1 MNEKKLKET
10 AGRHAPA
17 AQKGR
22 HIVTA
27 FVSGGLI
34 GAFGQLLLVVYQQ
47 LLHLDHDQALAMM
60 SVSVMLIA
68 ALMSGLG
75 RYDGLAQKCGAGMFI
90 PICGFA
96 NSLASS
102 ALEGKSEGLVY
113 GIGSG
118 MFRLAGTASSL
129 PSSSAPSAI
138 CSLEARCEKLAVYE
152 CLCAKQRLQRRS
164 AGKRGTMR
172 SRPRLCRA

>member
-10 AGRHAPA
+10 AARHAPA

-90 PICGFA
+90 PIRGFA

-118 MFRLAGTASSL
+118 MFRLAGTVL
-129 PSSSAPSAI
+129 TYGVVSAVIFGAI
-138 CSLEARCEKLAVYE
+138 RYLLFGGAL
-152 CLCAKQRLQRRS
+152 
-164 AGKRGTMR
+164 
-172 SRPRLCRA
+172 

>member
-10 AGRHAPA
+10 AARHAPA

-75 RYDGLAQKCGAGMFI
+75 RYDGLAQKC
-90 PICGFA
+90 
-96 NSLASS
+96 
-102 ALEGKSEGLVY
+102 
-113 GIGSG
+113 
-118 MFRLAGTASSL
+118 
-129 PSSSAPSAI
+129 
-138 CSLEARCEKLAVYE
+138 
-152 CLCAKQRLQRRS
+152 
-164 AGKRGTMR
+164 
-172 SRPRLCRA
+172 

>member
-10 AGRHAPA
+10 AARHAPA

-34 GAFGQLLLVVYQQ
+34 GAFGQ

-118 MFRLAGTASSL
+118 MFRLAGTVL
-129 PSSSAPSAI
+129 TYGVVSAVIFGAI
-138 CSLEARCEKLAVYE
+138 RYLLFGGAL
-152 CLCAKQRLQRRS
+152 
-164 AGKRGTMR
+164 
-172 SRPRLCRA
+172 

>member
-10 AGRHAPA
+10 AARHAPA

-60 SVSVMLIA
+60 SACTTQVSPCH
-68 ALMSGLG
+68 ST
-75 RYDGLAQKCGAGMFI
+75 
-90 PICGFA
+90 
-96 NSLASS
+96 
-102 ALEGKSEGLVY
+102 LEEPKS
-113 GIGSG
+113 
-118 MFRLAGTASSL
+118 
-129 PSSSAPSAI
+129 
-138 CSLEARCEKLAVYE
+138 
-152 CLCAKQRLQRRS
+152 
-164 AGKRGTMR
+164 RGTPSISSNGSLGMDP
-172 SRPRLCRA
+172 SVP

>member
-1 MNEKKLKET
+1 
-10 AGRHAPA
+10 
-17 AQKGR
+17 
-22 HIVTA
+22 
-27 FVSGGLI
+27 
-34 GAFGQLLLVVYQQ
+34 
-47 LLHLDHDQALAMM
+47 MM
-60 SVSVMLIA
+60 SVRVMLIA

-118 MFRLAGTASSL
+118 MFRMAGTVL
-129 PSSSAPSAI
+129 TYGVVSAVIFGAI
-138 CSLEARCEKLAVYE
+138 RYLLFGGAL
-152 CLCAKQRLQRRS
+152 
-164 AGKRGTMR
+164 
-172 SRPRLCRA
+172 

>member
-10 AGRHAPA
+10 AARHAPA

-27 FVSGGLI
+27 FVI

-113 GIGSG
+113 GIGR
-118 MFRLAGTASSL
+118 FRLAGTVL
-129 PSSSAPSAI
+129 TYGVVSAVIFGAI
-138 CSLEARCEKLAVYE
+138 RYLLFGGAL
-152 CLCAKQRLQRRS
+152 
-164 AGKRGTMR
+164 
-172 SRPRLCRA
+172 